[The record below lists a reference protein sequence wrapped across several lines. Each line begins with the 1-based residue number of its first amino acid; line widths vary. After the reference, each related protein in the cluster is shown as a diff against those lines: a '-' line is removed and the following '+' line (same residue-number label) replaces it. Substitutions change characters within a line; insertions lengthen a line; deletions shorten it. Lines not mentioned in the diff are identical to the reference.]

1 MLKSIPEVD
10 YTIYSDASTKGW
22 GAHDKHHTI
31 NGRWTEGETKLHI
44 NVLELT
50 AIKFAI
56 FSLLPLQI
64 GTKHLRI
71 MTDNS
76 TAISYINRQGGIRS
90 MLCNN
95 VTTEIWEFCIKGCI
109 HISCTH
115 SRERKYYSGSGI
127 NRISR
132 FS

>member
-1 MLKSIPEVD
+1 MLLISHSHCELNWGKDNILEVYRVLKSIPEVD

-64 GTKHLRI
+64 GTKHLRV

-76 TAISYINRQGGIRS
+76 TAISYINRQGGS
-90 MLCNN
+90 YPCYA
-95 VTTEIWEFCIKGCI
+95 TIWQQ
-109 HISCTH
+109 
-115 SRERKYYSGSGI
+115 
-127 NRISR
+127 R
-132 FS
+132 FGNFV

>member
-1 MLKSIPEVD
+1 MEGD
-10 YTIYSDASTKGW
+10 TSTKGW

-31 NGRWTEGETKLHI
+31 NGRWTEGGTKLHI

-56 FSLLPLQI
+56 FSLLLPLQI
-64 GTKHLRI
+64 GTKHLRV

-76 TAISYINRQGGIRS
+76 TAISYMNRQGGIKS

-95 VTTEIWEFCIKGCI
+95 VTIEIWEFCIKGCI

-115 SRERKYYSGSGI
+115 SR
-127 NRISR
+127 
-132 FS
+132 